1 MTALA
6 GVAVPTIA
14 QRLAHHAATRP
25 ADIAFRFVGRHA
37 TEARSVSWG
46 ALHDEARR
54 IAGALAGLVGRPV
67 VILCPDPRD
76 FVAALSGCLVA
87 GAVAVPV
94 PGNATRRAAGRIRS
108 IVETARPAALI
119 APEATLGQPWMH
131 ELLATLAVTPLPFE
145 ALGSVPPAPV
155 APDGEEDRPALM
167 QFTSGSTGTP
177 RGVLLS
183 AGNLAAN
190 AAAIVEAYG
199 LSAATRGFSWLPLHH
214 DMGLVGHILTP
225 LWIGCRSTIMD
236 PLLFLQSPL
245 RWLRRVGEERATI
258 TSAPNFAYQLC
269 IKAVV
274 GADLSDID
282 LSSLTAAVC
291 GGEPVWP
298 ETAEAFSTLFAA
310 CGFDPGAFA
319 PSYGLAE
326 ATLLVSS
333 GRRPGGPL
341 QFLGTVSDAD
351 GPGGRTEVRA
361 MRLGPPVR
369 GTTVRILDAEARPL
383 PEDSIGEIEISGASV
398 GRPATDE
405 PGEAPSGHVLTGDLG
420 FLHGGELV
428 VTGRRKELMILRGAN
443 VFPADA
449 EAAAIVAEPGIS
461 PAGIAA
467 FGVVTDGTEEMF
479 VAFEVRAAME
489 REAFAAL
496 GRRLNDAIGRAT
508 GHVPAVVLA
517 VPAGSLP
524 RTTSGKI
531 RRGELGTLC
540 ARRALVVYNATDGS
554 FIGEGSGTGG
564 SRS

>member
-1 MTALA
+1 MSAGEGAALE
-6 GVAVPTIA
+6 TIA
-14 QRLAHHAATRP
+14 QRLAVHAAERP
-25 ADIAFRFVGRHA
+25 GDTAFRFVGRHA
-37 TEARSVSWG
+37 GDARSVTWG
-46 ALHDEARR
+46 DLHGEALG
-54 IAGALAGLVGRPV
+54 IAGALAGHVARPV
-67 VILCPDPRD
+67 LVLCPDPRD
-76 FVAALSGCLVA
+76 FVAGLAGCLLA

-94 PGNATRRAAGRIRS
+94 PGTATRRAAARIRS
-108 IVETARPAALI
+108 IAEAARPGAVL
-119 APEATLGQPWMH
+119 APEATLRQPWLV
-131 ELLATLAVTPLPFE
+131 ELAAGLGIVPLALE
-145 ALGSVPPAPV
+145 ALRGTPAAAPAAPPV
-155 APDGEEDRPALM
+155 AADRPALM

-190 AAAIVEAYG
+190 AAAIVGAYDLG
-199 LSAATRGFSWLPLHH
+199 AATRGFSWLPLHH

-225 LWIGCRSTIMD
+225 FWIGCRSTIMD

-269 IKAVV
+269 IKAAAD
-274 GADLSDID
+274 ADLSDID

-298 ETAEAFSTLFAA
+298 ETAEAFCTRFAG

-341 QFLGTVSDAD
+341 PFAGEVRDPEA
-351 GPGGRTEVRA
+351 PGGRSMVRA
-361 MRLGPPVR
+361 MRLGAPVS
-369 GTTVRILDAEARPL
+369 GVSVRIVDAEGRTVPG
-383 PEDSIGEIEISGASV
+383 DCIGEIEISGASV
-398 GRPATDE
+398 GRPAAGDAGE
-405 PGEAPSGHVLTGDLG
+405 PSDRALTGDLG
-420 FLHGGELV
+420 FLHDGELV

-443 VFPADA
+443 VYPADA
-449 EAAAIVAEPGIS
+449 EAAAIAADPLVS
-461 PAGIAA
+461 PAGVAA

-479 VAFEVRAAME
+479 VAFEVRTAMTP
-489 REAFAAL
+489 EAFDAVA
-496 GRRLNDAIGRAT
+496 RRLNDAVGRAT

-517 VPAGSLP
+517 VPMGALP

-531 RRGELGTLC
+531 RRHELGTLC
-540 ARRALVVYNATDGS
+540 ARRALDVHNATDHS
-554 FIGEGSGTGG
+554 FIPNRSSSGG
-564 SRS
+564 SRH